1 MVNVISLGKCTRK
14 MFSVSLVA
22 VVQVCSRAPSY
33 DHISPRS
40 WAPHHHHQPATHLTL
55 HIPASPTP
63 SPPSPLSPPRP
74 AQPSPAQPGAA
85 SVVIRNLVSCSNQ
98 FSEALCGSHSHTPAP
113 GLSED

>member
-63 SPPSPLSPPRP
+63 SPPAHSLHP
-74 AQPSPAQPGAA
+74 AQPSPAQP
-85 SVVIRNLVSCSNQ
+85 S
-98 FSEALCGSHSHTPAP
+98 PARRRL
-113 GLSED
+113 GGDT